1 MQLWLQQ
8 RQQKQLKPSQLK
20 LFFRQLRDI
29 HKYLGNDTTLAS
41 GAIQEKLE
49 AFMVGHQVD
58 MQLVQDI
65 TAQATE
71 EAKAWR
77 AKRQEQYQEWLQA
90 ACEGG
95 MRGLYRAL
103 KSPENNQAR
112 PYREQ
117 SGELRPHLRRMEW
130 KVVWQPL
137 PGNKQ
142 MADPLFDQLYA
153 GAQAQLKEVGPL
165 TDNQVAKV
173 LKKMAKKAAGPDG
186 LSAQML
192 RALQPDQVSLVAQ
205 AFWEWEH
212 TGQMPETVTM
222 TLVALLAKKETEE
235 RPIGLTSYAYRAWCR
250 ARYQL
255 HDDWARQYQFS
266 APWDRATKGMSSL
279 EVAVARVMKGEMH
292 RQSGKIGITLLLD
305 LKGFY
310 ENVSHKALVASA
322 FKHKYPPLLLHG
334 AMQVYRGKR
343 HLCAEGMVSAPLAA
357 TKGIVH
363 A

>member
-103 KSPENNQAR
+103 QSPENNQAR

-117 SGELRPHLRRMEW
+117 SGELRPHLRRMEC
-130 KVVWQPL
+130 KVVWQ
-137 PGNKQ
+137 
-142 MADPLFDQLYA
+142 
-153 GAQAQLKEVGPL
+153 
-165 TDNQVAKV
+165 T
-173 LKKMAKKAAGPDG
+173 AA
-186 LSAQML
+186 
-192 RALQPDQVSLVAQ
+192 
-205 AFWEWEH
+205 F
-212 TGQMPETVTM
+212 
-222 TLVALLAKKETEE
+222 
-235 RPIGLTSYAYRAWCR
+235 
-250 ARYQL
+250 
-255 HDDWARQYQFS
+255 
-266 APWDRATKGMSSL
+266 
-279 EVAVARVMKGEMH
+279 
-292 RQSGKIGITLLLD
+292 
-305 LKGFY
+305 
-310 ENVSHKALVASA
+310 
-322 FKHKYPPLLLHG
+322 
-334 AMQVYRGKR
+334 
-343 HLCAEGMVSAPLAA
+343 
-357 TKGIVH
+357 
-363 A
+363 

>member
-20 LFFRQLRDI
+20 LFFRRQLRDI

-205 AFWEWEH
+205 AFREWEH

-222 TLVALLAKKETEE
+222 TLIALLAKKETEE

-279 EVAVARVMKGEMH
+279 EVAVARVMKGECT
-292 RQSGKIGITLLLD
+292 GKAERLASPCCWISKASTKMFLTKPWWLQPLSTSTRLFFCMGPCKSIGA
-305 LKGFY
+305 KGTY
-310 ENVSHKALVASA
+310 APKAW
-322 FKHKYPPLLLHG
+322 
-334 AMQVYRGKR
+334 
-343 HLCAEGMVSAPLAA
+343 
-357 TKGIVH
+357 
-363 A
+363 

>member
-20 LFFRQLRDI
+20 MFFRQLRD
-29 HKYLGNDTTLAS
+29 DTTLAPVE
-41 GAIQEKLE
+41 IQEKLE

-77 AKRQEQYQEWLQA
+77 AKRQEQYQERLQA

-130 KVVWQPL
+130 KAVWQPL

-142 MADPLFDQLYA
+142 LADPLFDQLYA
-153 GAQAQLKEVGPL
+153 SAQAQLKEVGPL
-165 TDNQVAKV
+165 TDK
-173 LKKMAKKAAGPDG
+173 P
-186 LSAQML
+186 S
-192 RALQPDQVSLVAQ
+192 
-205 AFWEWEH
+205 
-212 TGQMPETVTM
+212 
-222 TLVALLAKKETEE
+222 
-235 RPIGLTSYAYRAWCR
+235 C
-250 ARYQL
+250 
-255 HDDWARQYQFS
+255 
-266 APWDRATKGMSSL
+266 
-279 EVAVARVMKGEMH
+279 
-292 RQSGKIGITLLLD
+292 QSPQ
-305 LKGFY
+305 
-310 ENVSHKALVASA
+310 EN
-322 FKHKYPPLLLHG
+322 G
-334 AMQVYRGKR
+334 
-343 HLCAEGMVSAPLAA
+343 
-357 TKGIVH
+357 
-363 A
+363 